1 MIILM
6 RSVTIGMT
14 TSWRMM
20 SNFFI
25 PNWPAPS
32 HIKSIQTLRAGGK
45 SEGKYNSFN
54 LATHVND
61 ETHSINSNR
70 ELLDQFLPSSPYW
83 LNQTHSIDV
92 IELPSPTFNADA
104 SYTRD
109 KNTVCVVQTA
119 DCLPLLVTNKKGTI
133 VAAIHAGWRGLLNG
147 VIENTIHKMNMSPN
161 ELLVWLGPAIGQKHF
176 EVGADVKNNFCEKD
190 REAEKAFRAISDQKW
205 LADIYHLAKMRL
217 KASGVTAI
225 YGGSVTDDYCTF
237 ANETDY
243 FSYRRDGETG
253 RMASLI
259 WIEP

>member
-1 MIILM
+1 
-6 RSVTIGMT
+6 
-14 TSWRMM
+14 MM

-25 PNWPAPS
+25 PIWPAPS
-32 HIKSIQTLRAGGK
+32 HIKSLQTSRAGGK
-45 SEGKYNSFN
+45 SEGKYKSFN

-61 ETHSINSNR
+61 DIDLVNSNR

-83 LNQTHSIDV
+83 LNQTHSVDV
-92 IELPSPTFNADA
+92 IELPSLAFNGDA
-104 SYTRD
+104 SYTKE

-161 ELLVWLGPAIGQKHF
+161 ELLVWLGPGISQKHF
-176 EVGADVKNNFCEKD
+176 EVGFDVKHSFCEKD
-190 REAEKAFRAISDQKW
+190 QHAEKAFRAISDQKW
-205 LADIYHLAKMRL
+205 LADIYYLAKMRL
-217 KASGVTAI
+217 KSLDVTDI

-237 ANETDY
+237 ANELDY

-259 WIEP
+259 WIES

>member
-1 MIILM
+1 
-6 RSVTIGMT
+6 
-14 TSWRMM
+14 M

-61 ETHSINSNR
+61 DIDLVNSNR
-70 ELLDQFLPSSPYW
+70 ELLDKFLPSSPHW
-83 LNQTHSIDV
+83 LNQTHSVDV
-92 IELPSPTFNADA
+92 IELPSATFNADA

-109 KNTVCVVQTA
+109 KNTVCIVQTA

-176 EVGADVKNNFCEKD
+176 EVGADVKNHFCEKD
-190 REAEKAFRAISDQKW
+190 KKAEKAFRAISDQKW
-205 LADIYHLAKMRL
+205 LVDIYYLAKMRL
-217 KASGVTAI
+217 KSSGVTDI

-237 ANETDY
+237 ANELDY

-259 WIEP
+259 WIES

>member
-6 RSVTIGMT
+6 RSVTIVMT

-25 PNWPAPS
+25 PNWPVPS
-32 HIKSIQTLRAGGK
+32 HIKSIQTLRVGGK

-70 ELLDQFLPSSPYW
+70 DLLNQHLPSSPHW
-83 LNQTHSIDV
+83 LNQTHSVDV
-92 IELPSPTFNADA
+92 IELPSLTLNADA
-104 SYTRD
+104 SYTKD
-109 KNTVCVVQTA
+109 TNTVCVIQTA
-119 DCLPLLVTNKKGTI
+119 DCLPLLVTNKKGTM

-147 VIENTIHKMNMSPN
+147 VIENTIHKMNMPPN
-161 ELLVWLGPAIGQKHF
+161 ELLVWLGPAISQKHF
-176 EVGADVKNNFCEKD
+176 EVGADVKNSFCEKD
-190 REAEKAFRAISDQKW
+190 QEAEKAFRAISDQKW
-205 LADIYHLAKMRL
+205 LADIYHLAKLRL
-217 KASGVTAI
+217 KASGVTDI
-225 YGGSVTDDYCTF
+225 YGGSETDDYCTF
-237 ANETDY
+237 ANEADY

-259 WIEP
+259 WIES

>member
-6 RSVTIGMT
+6 RSVTIVMT
-14 TSWRMM
+14 ISWRMM

-25 PNWPAPS
+25 PNWPVPS
-32 HIKSIQTLRAGGK
+32 HIKSIQTLRVGGK

-83 LNQTHSIDV
+83 LNQTHSVDV
-92 IELPSPTFNADA
+92 IELPSPSLNGDA
-104 SYTRD
+104 SYT
-109 KNTVCVVQTA
+109 KEINTVCAVQTA
-119 DCLPLLVTNKKGTI
+119 DCLPLLVTNKKGTV
-133 VAAIHAGWRGLLNG
+133 VAAIHAGWRGLLDG
-147 VIENTIHKMNMSPN
+147 VIENTIHKMNISPN
-161 ELLVWLGPAIGQKHF
+161 ELLVWLGPAIGQNYF
-176 EVGADVKNNFCEKD
+176 EVGADVKNHFCEKD
-190 REAEKAFRAISDQKW
+190 QEAEKAFRAISDQKW
-205 LADIYHLAKMRL
+205 LADIYYLAKLRL
-217 KASGVTAI
+217 KASGVVDI
-225 YGGSVTDDYCTF
+225 YGGSLTDDYCTF

-259 WIEP
+259 WIES

>member
-6 RSVTIGMT
+6 KSVMT
-14 TSWRMM
+14 VMTASWRMM

-32 HIKSIQTLRAGGK
+32 HIKSMQTLRAGGK
-45 SEGKYNSFN
+45 SEGKYKSFN

-61 ETHSINSNR
+61 ETHSVNSNR
-70 ELLDQFLPSSPYW
+70 ELLDEFLPSSPYW
-83 LNQTHSIDV
+83 LNQTHSVDV
-92 IELPSPTFNADA
+92 IEIPSATFNADA
-104 SYTRD
+104 SYTKD
-109 KNTVCVVQTA
+109 TNTVCVVQTA

-161 ELLVWLGPAIGQKHF
+161 ELLVWLGPAISQKHF
-176 EVGADVKNNFCEKD
+176 EVGADVKNSFWEKD
-190 REAEKAFRAISDQKW
+190 QKVEKVFRAISDQKW

-217 KASGVTAI
+217 KASGVEDI
-225 YGGSVTDDYCTF
+225 YGGSVTDEYCTY
-237 ANETDY
+237 ANEADY

-259 WIEP
+259 WIES

>member
-1 MIILM
+1 MSILM
-6 RSVTIGMT
+6 RSVMIVMT

-54 LATHVND
+54 LATHVDD
-61 ETHSINSNR
+61 ETHSVKSNR
-70 ELLDQFLPSSPYW
+70 DLLDQFLPSSPHW
-83 LNQTHSIDV
+83 LNQTHSVDV
-92 IELPSPTFNADA
+92 IELPPLKFNADA
-104 SYTRD
+104 SYTKEKD
-109 KNTVCVVQTA
+109 TVCVVQTA

-147 VIENTIHKMNMSPN
+147 VIENTIHKMNMSPH
-161 ELLVWLGPAIGQKHF
+161 ELLVWLGPAISQKHF
-176 EVGADVKNNFCEKD
+176 EVGADVKNSFCEND
-190 REAEKAFRAISDQKW
+190 QHAEKAFRAISDQKW
-205 LADIYHLAKMRL
+205 LADIYHLAKIRL
-217 KASGVTAI
+217 KASGVTEI

-237 ANETDY
+237 ANEADY

-259 WIEP
+259 WIES

>member
-6 RSVTIGMT
+6 KSVMIVMT
-14 TSWRMM
+14 TFWRMM

-32 HIKSIQTLRAGGK
+32 HIKSMQTLRGCGK
-45 SEGKYNSFN
+45 SEGKYESFN

-61 ETHSINSNR
+61 DTDSVNSNR
-70 ELLDQFLPSSPYW
+70 DFLNQFLPSAPHW
-83 LNQTHSIDV
+83 LNQTHSVDV
-92 IELPSPTFNADA
+92 IELPSLKFNADA
-104 SYTRD
+104 SYTKE
-109 KNTVCVVQTA
+109 KNIVCAVQTA

-133 VAAIHAGWRGLLNG
+133 VAAIHAGWRSLLNG
-147 VIENTIHKMNMSPN
+147 VIENTIHKMNMPPH
-161 ELLVWLGPAIGQKHF
+161 ELLVWLGPAISQKHF

-190 REAEKAFRAISDQKW
+190 QEAEKAFRAISDQKW

-217 KASGVTAI
+217 KASGVTEI

-237 ANETDY
+237 ANEADY

-259 WIEP
+259 WIES